1 MVVLLGL
8 GLTGVLV
15 AGSYLVFFIYRIF
28 TKIMGLSMNIWL
40 WLFVIGLAVLLSL
53 PAVNLFSVYTV
64 GYFYFLGLSAVF
76 EILYFF
82 VKNDK
87 LRQFFQSGLIS
98 VIVVGLFI
106 GWGYYNM
113 NHVVKTDFT
122 VSSHKVNNLKL
133 LAISDLHMGLS
144 ITSEKLSK
152 YVDEMNRLETPDFV
166 FLVGDIVDERTDV
179 SDMRSAFKSLSQLK
193 SRNGIYYVY
202 GNHDDNKYIGENAH
216 FNHDD
221 IKKECEVHNI
231 QVLEDEIKT
240 IGNITLIGRKDAS
253 FSRKSSS
260 ELLKNVDKK
269 NYIIVLDHQPLD
281 MKENASNKADL
292 QVSGH
297 THGGQIWPLGILQ
310 AITTGTMRYG
320 VKKIDQFY
328 TVTTSGIAGW
338 GYPIKTGAP
347 SEYAYITVK

>member
-1 MVVLLGL
+1 M
-8 GLTGVLV
+8 
-15 AGSYLVFFIYRIF
+15 
-28 TKIMGLSMNIWL
+28 
-40 WLFVIGLAVLLSL
+40 
-53 PAVNLFSVYTV
+53 
-64 GYFYFLGLSAVF
+64 
-76 EILYFF
+76 
-82 VKNDK
+82 
-87 LRQFFQSGLIS
+87 RQFFQSGLIS

-144 ITSEKLSK
+144 ITPEKLSK

-179 SDMRSAFKSLSQLK
+179 SDMRSVFKSLSQLK

-202 GNHDDNKYIGENAH
+202 G
-216 FNHDD
+216 NHDD

>member
-1 MVVLLGL
+1 
-8 GLTGVLV
+8 
-15 AGSYLVFFIYRIF
+15 
-28 TKIMGLSMNIWL
+28 
-40 WLFVIGLAVLLSL
+40 
-53 PAVNLFSVYTV
+53 
-64 GYFYFLGLSAVF
+64 
-76 EILYFF
+76 
-82 VKNDK
+82 
-87 LRQFFQSGLIS
+87 
-98 VIVVGLFI
+98 
-106 GWGYYNM
+106 M

-144 ITSEKLSK
+144 ITPEKLSK

-193 SRNGIYYVY
+193 SRNDIYYVY
-202 GNHDDNKYIGENAH
+202 G
-216 FNHDD
+216 NHDD

-338 GYPIKTGAP
+338 MGLSY
-347 SEYAYITVK
+347 

>member
-1 MVVLLGL
+1 M
-8 GLTGVLV
+8 

-40 WLFVIGLAVLLSL
+40 WLLVIGLAVLLSL
-53 PAVNLFSVYTV
+53 PAVNLFSVYAV

-82 VKNDK
+82 DK
-87 LRQFFQSGLIS
+87 LRLLFQSGLIS

-144 ITSEKLSK
+144 ITLEKLSK

-166 FLVGDIVDERTDV
+166 FLVGDIVDEKTDV

-202 GNHDDNKYIGENAH
+202 GNHDD
-216 FNHDD
+216 

-231 QVLEDEIKT
+231 QVLEDEVKT